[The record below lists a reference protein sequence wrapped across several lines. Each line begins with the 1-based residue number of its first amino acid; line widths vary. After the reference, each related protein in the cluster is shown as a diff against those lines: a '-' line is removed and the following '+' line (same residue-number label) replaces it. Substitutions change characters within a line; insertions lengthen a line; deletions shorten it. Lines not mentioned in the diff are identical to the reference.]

1 MKIEMVV
8 FDMAGTSVDEGNVVY
23 RTLHKAIEKKCPSI
37 TFEDVLKWGAGKEK
51 LQAIRETITGT
62 NSFLDEQSIQ
72 DTFQD
77 FLVLLEHAYENLIV
91 TPTHN
96 TERLFKELR
105 DMGIK
110 VVLNTGYNAKTANS
124 LIQKLNWE
132 LGLHYDL
139 LVTASDVTKNRPNP
153 DMILLAMEK
162 LNIEDA
168 ASVIKVGDSTID
180 IEEGRNAGCLYNIGV
195 TTGAHTKEELST
207 ANPNYI
213 FDNIYDLK
221 SIILSL
227 NNIQ

>member
-1 MKIEMVV
+1 MKISMVV

-23 RTLHKAIEKKCPSI
+23 HTLHKAIEKQCPSI
-37 TFEDVLKWGAGKEK
+37 RFEDVLKWGAGKEK
-51 LQAIRETITGT
+51 LQAIREI
-62 NSFLDEQSIQ
+62 FK
-72 DTFQD
+72 D
-77 FLVLLEHAYENLIV
+77 FLLLLDKAYENLIV
-91 TPTHN
+91 VPTKN

-110 VVLNTGYNAKTANS
+110 VVLNTGYNHATAS
-124 LIQKLNWE
+124 LLIQKLNWE

-162 LNIEDA
+162 LNIVDA

-195 TTGAHTKEELST
+195 TTGAHTKAELLT

-221 SIILSL
+221 SVILTL
-227 NNIQ
+227 NQG

>member
-1 MKIEMVV
+1 MKISMVV

-23 RTLHKAIEKKCPSI
+23 HTLHKAIEKKCPSI

-51 LQAIRETITGT
+51 LQAIRETLAATH
-62 NSFLDEQSIQ
+62 IQ
-72 DTFQD
+72 LSEETIQEIFKD
-77 FLVLLEHAYENLIV
+77 FLGLLDKAYENLIV
-91 TPTHN
+91 VPTKN

-110 VVLNTGYNAKTANS
+110 VVLNTGYNHATAS
-124 LIQKLNWE
+124 LLIQKLNWK

-168 ASVIKVGDSTID
+168 ATVIKVGDSTID

-207 ANPNYI
+207 ASPSYI
-213 FDNIYDLK
+213 FDNVYDLK

-227 NNIQ
+227 NNNQ